1 MLYRVIDETEAPALV
16 AAFMERY
23 EVVAPVK
30 RGDKYVFSAVDSFD
44 EIALDYPTT
53 IASPKKYLLPAKETL
68 FEFDA
73 ENNEVTDYT
82 DEVRPRVLFGVH
94 ACDINGLQNLS
105 SVFNDPRYPDPYYA
119 AHAAATLIVGVACM
133 PSANCFCNLMDAEEA
148 RAAYDL
154 FLTNIGGRYLVS
166 IGSVVAANILEAAC
180 DVREATD
187 EDRIAFRA
195 ATRARQEAFNRDI
208 PDIQE
213 IPMLMDAFHEDEF
226 WEELG
231 GRCLSCNAC
240 ANVCPTCYCF
250 DIRDTLDPG
259 RGHGA
264 PRARVGRLH
273 LAAVRHG
280 GRRPQLPAHAGLP
293 RAAPH
298 VPQAQRLSGQARP
311 QPLRGLRPLR
321 FRLQSR
327 HQPHRGA
334 EVLRPKGGLRAMAND
349 NIVAVHPF
357 RDAGR
362 EATGAELMHAN
373 PYRPWPARITSITE
387 LTPTEKLFEFRFV
400 DERIR
405 EAFRQEPGQF
415 VELSIFGVGEAPISI
430 SSSPTKQGFIEL
442 CVRRTGRFTER
453 LHQMQCGEI
462 VGIRGPFGR
471 GFPIDEMRG
480 HDVLLVAGG
489 LGIAPLRSL
498 INNIHDERSEF
509 GKVTIIYGSKNPSEV
524 MFRNQFEM
532 WKHRKDFELH
542 LTVDHPDDT
551 WDGEVGLVT
560 KPFEHLEIDPTN
572 TFGAL
577 CGPPIM
583 YRFVV
588 QEMRKKDIPYDRIY
602 MSFERHMKCG
612 VGKCGHCQV
621 GHQYCC
627 IDGPVFNYWE
637 AKNIQGSM

>member
-1 MLYRVIDETEAPALV
+1 
-16 AAFMERY
+16 
-23 EVVAPVK
+23 
-30 RGDKYVFSAVDSFD
+30 
-44 EIALDYPTT
+44 
-53 IASPKKYLLPAKETL
+53 
-68 FEFDA
+68 
-73 ENNEVTDYT
+73 
-82 DEVRPRVLFGVH
+82 
-94 ACDINGLQNLS
+94 
-105 SVFNDPRYPDPYYA
+105 
-119 AHAAATLIVGVACM
+119 
-133 PSANCFCNLMDAEEA
+133 
-148 RAAYDL
+148 
-154 FLTNIGGRYLVS
+154 
-166 IGSVVAANILEAAC
+166 
-180 DVREATD
+180 
-187 EDRIAFRA
+187 
-195 ATRARQEAFNRDI
+195 
-208 PDIQE
+208 
-213 IPMLMDAFHEDEF
+213 
-226 WEELG
+226 
-231 GRCLSCNAC
+231 
-240 ANVCPTCYCF
+240 
-250 DIRDTLDPG
+250 
-259 RGHGA
+259 
-264 PRARVGRLH
+264 
-273 LAAVRHG
+273 
-280 GRRPQLPAHAGLP
+280 
-293 RAAPH
+293 
-298 VPQAQRLSGQARP
+298 
-311 QPLRGLRPLR
+311 
-321 FRLQSR
+321 
-327 HQPHRGA
+327 
-334 EVLRPKGGLRAMAND
+334 MAND

-400 DERIR
+400 DEPHPRGLPPDR
-405 EAFRQEPGQF
+405 DVRGAVHLRRGGGAHLHLVVAHQAG
-415 VELSIFGVGEAPISI
+415 L
-430 SSSPTKQGFIEL
+430 IEL

-588 QEMRKKDIPYDRIY
+588 QEMRKKVIPYDRIY